1 VSVSVALRRIVPRP
15 LRLQASA
22 ALARHRRTQLERELS
37 AIAASG
43 EPIVAGPWLGEV
55 GFELL
60 YWVPFLAWFAQ
71 EFDVAPD
78 RVLIISRGGTAAW
91 YRRFASHYAD
101 VFDAVTPERFRQ
113 EHDRRVRE
121 LGEQKQTRLT
131 AFDQEL
137 VDAAVRGVATVPWQ
151 LLHPSRMYDALN
163 PFWWGHVPIDWVHGH
178 ARYAPL
184 STSVSGPASAPA
196 SALAAAPRPA
206 GAASLSGLPADY
218 VAAKF
223 YFNECFPA
231 TAANRQFVASMLE
244 ALSRR
249 LPVVVLSTGLSID
262 DHVDGND
269 RRSGNHRVTALPE
282 GIDPAHNLELQSAVV
297 ARARAVVGTYGGFS
311 YLAPFF
317 GVPSLGCYS
326 DAGGFSIKHLDV
338 ARSAF
343 ERIGAGGLLHVE
355 AAGNAALALAAIE
368 GALG

>member
-1 VSVSVALRRIVPRP
+1 VSVSLALRRIVPRP

-22 ALARHRRTQLERELS
+22 ALARRRRAQLEHDL
-37 AIAASG
+37 AGIAASG

-71 EFDVAPD
+71 EFAVAPE
-78 RVLIISRGGTAAW
+78 RFLIVSRGGTAAW

-101 VFDAVTPERFRQ
+101 VFDVVTPERFRQ

-121 LGEQKQTRLT
+121 LGEQKQTRPT
-131 AFDQEL
+131 AFDREL
-137 VDAAVRGVATVPWQ
+137 VAAAVRGAGTEAWQ
-151 LLHPSRMYDALN
+151 LLHPSRMYEAFN

-184 STSVSGPASAPA
+184 PAPVPAP
-196 SALAAAPRPA
+196 AAAP
-206 GAASLSGLPADY
+206 LSGLPADY

-244 ALSRR
+244 VLSRR
-249 LPVVVLSTGLSID
+249 LPVVVLSTGLSLD
-262 DHVDGND
+262 DHADGHD
-269 RRSGNHRVTALPE
+269 RGGRNHRVTTLPE

-297 ARARAVVGTYGGFS
+297 SRARAVVGTYGGFA

-326 DAGGFSIKHLDV
+326 DAGGFSIKHLEV

-343 ERIGAGGLLHVE
+343 ERIGAGGLLHVQ
-355 AAGNAALALAAIE
+355 AAGDPARALAAIE